1 MDHASYPSAF
11 EGALKLKEISYIHA
25 EGYAAGE
32 MKHGPLAMI
41 DKNFPTFAIATDSPL
56 LEKTYS
62 NIQEIRARKGPVVA
76 LATIGNDTIKD
87 LCDDVIYIPRT
98 LPETQPILEAI
109 VTQLFAYY
117 IAMDKGLDVD
127 RPRNLAKSVT
137 VE

>member
-1 MDHASYPSAF
+1 MPSRSAL

-62 NIQEIRARKGPVVA
+62 NIQEIRARGGPVVA
-76 LATIGNDTIKD
+76 IATEGNKIYQRALRRCD
-87 LCDDVIYIPRT
+87 LHPR
-98 LPETQPILEAI
+98 
-109 VTQLFAYY
+109 
-117 IAMDKGLDVD
+117 
-127 RPRNLAKSVT
+127 SH
-137 VE
+137 